1 MFIRGVSEA
10 RHPLKFLPPLFA
22 SANVSPS
29 SPFCFSTYLPCGQ
42 KRFPLFERRK
52 SPLEKRYWYVEM
64 EIEFPYVEEESDV
77 LDAVKRPR
85 VKVNAFSEL
94 ISDWITIDEVLAD
107 AGADF
112 CVAAKVHR

>member
-1 MFIRGVSEA
+1 
-10 RHPLKFLPPLFA
+10 
-22 SANVSPS
+22 
-29 SPFCFSTYLPCGQ
+29 
-42 KRFPLFERRK
+42 
-52 SPLEKRYWYVEM
+52 M